1 MPVSKTRMS
10 QIVKE
15 EVAYVKHLL
24 KHRNRT
30 DIRLNEQIA
39 VAAADAARAMYNRFS
54 VEKSAQGLS
63 VPQKASYTAARTMLG
78 ATPAGAQN
86 VAGQGASFYS
96 DTLRHTW
103 EYGKMDMLEWGLTAA
118 ALAASIS
125 IVGKPISL
133 GLDAASAAANIAKF
147 VNSGF
152 ADVGASIGAVLDLC
166 SLAAG
171 ALANTAQGFLKLIQ
185 KGADMPEKI
194 ITLVASSFI
203 NLFGGK
209 AVSMLSWFVA
219 PASAVWM
226 KQSFENFAKLH
237 AAEGIEAVTQ
247 KFIKDFVKEK
257 CFNSQIERT
266 SVTAQVTKGISVARI
281 AVSENV
287 NKTVTAGVANFVRIA
302 NAIIQDAFTIMA
314 RDLLK
319 SAVGVVA
326 R

>member
-15 EVAYVKHLL
+15 EVAHVKHLL
-24 KHRNRT
+24 KHRNLA

-54 VEKSAQGLS
+54 TEKSAQDLS
-63 VPQKASYTAARTMLG
+63 VPQKVSYTAARTMLG

-86 VAGQGASFYS
+86 FADQGASFYS
-96 DTLRHTW
+96 ETLRHTW

-118 ALAASIS
+118 ALTASLS

-133 GLDAASAAANIAKF
+133 GLDAVSATANIAKF
-147 VNSGF
+147 VNSGY

-171 ALANTAQGFLKLIQ
+171 AITEGAKGFLKLIRS
-185 KGADMPEKI
+185 GAEMPEKL
-194 ITLVASSFI
+194 ITWVASSFI

-209 AVSMLSWFVA
+209 AVSMLSWFAA
-219 PASAVWM
+219 PASAVWI
-226 KQSFENFAKLH
+226 KQSFETFARLH

-257 CFNSQIERT
+257 CVGLMIEVP
-266 SVTAQVTKGISVARI
+266 SVTAQVTKGISVAGI